1 MPTWRGTRET
11 EARGGEMTNSTV
23 SADAESSRRGYH
35 IEIFLISFAALLLEV
50 SYTRIVSFKLFY
62 YYTYLVI
69 GLALLGIGAGGVLV
83 AISRRLRRAETDTIL
98 LWGLLLGA
106 ASVGIGYAVVAMV
119 RTDTLRIWDY
129 GTSASI
135 SGLARLLIICLAM
148 FASFIAVG
156 VMIATLFGRRSAQIG
171 RLYFADLVG
180 AGLACAVVVWLLGSI
195 GPPATILLAGLVLA
209 LAAIRIAV
217 HLRSRTLA
225 VGAALA
231 IILAVGTAFP
241 SLLPYQRT
249 DTAKEDVNESG
260 HVWSWSAL
268 FRVDVYDVSPDVR
281 LLLHDALFGSGI
293 WRWNGDPASLTRFDS
308 DSRSFPFVAAE
319 KAPDDVLIIGA
330 AGGNEILASLYHD
343 AGHID
348 AVELNPVTHDLVT
361 DDFADYD
368 GHLAE
373 HPRVNYVLDEGRSYL
388 ARGNRKYELIW
399 YPATDSYSATNAAT
413 SGANVLSE
421 SYLYTSEA
429 MVESFKHL
437 RPGGIL
443 AAQFGEFNYQARP
456 NRTTRYVATARH
468 ALRERGIEDPSRHIL
483 VTTQPSEGDAA
494 FSTILVKETPFTTA
508 EVDRVLSALG
518 SVPGAKLRYAPG
530 HPVTGES
537 VTDVATVPNDE
548 LEEWYDSYRYE
559 VRPVTDDA
567 PFFWHFT
574 PFDSVLS
581 NFNDPIEA
589 GDAEIALGERVLLLL
604 LGVAILF
611 AAVFLLLPFVAIR
624 RVWTGFPRKGRS
636 AIYFSA
642 IGLGFMFF
650 EITLIQRLTLFLGYP
665 TYSLTV
671 TLASILIF
679 TGVGAFLSGR
689 YRHGAT
695 RVGPLLIAAI
705 AVLTVFYQFGL
716 PPMTDA
722 LLGWPLAGRVL
733 LAFLVLAPL
742 GICLGHFMPLGLG
755 AVAGLTEYP
764 REYVA
769 WGWAVN
775 GFASVV
781 GAVLTTI
788 LAMVF
793 GFRTVLFL
801 ALAAYV
807 IAIVAL
813 RGLARVVTAPVP
825 AAQQPPAPALPRV
838 PTPASP
844 G

>member
-1 MPTWRGTRET
+1 
-11 EARGGEMTNSTV
+11 MTKSNV
-23 SADAESSRRGYH
+23 SDAESSRRGYH
-35 IEIFLISFAALLLEV
+35 VEIFLISFAALLLEI
-50 SYTRIVSFKLFY
+50 SYTRIISFKLFY

-69 GLALLGIGAGGVLV
+69 GLALLGIGSGGVLV
-83 AISRRLRRAETDTIL
+83 VISRRLRRATTDSIL
-98 LWGLLLGA
+98 MWGLLLGA
-106 ASVGIGYAVVAMV
+106 ASVGLGYLIVAVT
-119 RTDTLRIWDY
+119 RTDSLAIWDY
-129 GTSASI
+129 GTSASV
-135 SGLARLLIICLAM
+135 SGLARLLAICLAM

-156 VMIATLFGRRSAQIG
+156 VMLATLFGRRSAQIG

-195 GPPATILLAGLVLA
+195 GPPATILLAGLIMA
-209 LAAIRIAV
+209 LAGVRIAARR
-217 HLRSRTLA
+217 RSPALVAGA
-225 VGAALA
+225 VMAVLLA
-231 IILAVGTAFP
+231 IGAAFP

-249 DTAKEDVNESG
+249 DTAKVDTTESG
-260 HVWSWSAL
+260 HVWSWSPL
-268 FRVDVYDVSPDVR
+268 FRVDVYDVNPDVR

-293 WRWNGDPASLTRFDS
+293 WRFNGDPASLTRFDS
-308 DSRSFPFVAAE
+308 DARSFPFVAAG
-319 KAPDDVLIIGA
+319 KSPDNVLIIGA

-343 AGHID
+343 SGHID
-348 AVELNPVTHDLVT
+348 AVELNPVTYDLVT
-361 DDFADYD
+361 DDFAEYD

-373 HPRVNYVLDEGRSYL
+373 NPKVNYVNDEGRSYL
-388 ARGNRKYELIW
+388 ARGDKKYGLIW

-437 RPGGIL
+437 RRDGIL
-443 AAQFGEFNYQARP
+443 AAQFGEFNYDARP

-468 ALRERGIEDPSRHIL
+468 ALRERGVEDPSRHIL
-483 VTTQPSEGDAA
+483 VITQSIEGTQS
-494 FSTILVKETPFTTA
+494 FSSILVKETPFTTA
-508 EVDRVLSALG
+508 EVDRVMTSLG

-537 VTDVATVPNDE
+537 VSELATVPNDE
-548 LEEWYDSYRYE
+548 LGGWYDAYPYD

-574 PFDSVLS
+574 PFDGVVRD
-581 NFNDPIEA
+581 FTDPIQS
-589 GDAEIALGERVLLLL
+589 GDAEIELGERVLLLL
-604 LGVAILF
+604 LAVAVVF

-624 RVWTGFPRKGRS
+624 GIWVGLPRKGRS
-636 AIYFSA
+636 AIYFTA

-650 EITLIQRLTLFLGYP
+650 EITLIQRLTLFLGNP

-679 TGVGAFLSGR
+679 TGAGAFLSGR
-689 YRHGAT
+689 YQQGT
-695 RVGPLLIAAI
+695 KRVGPPLLAAI

-722 LLGWPLAGRVL
+722 FLGWPLAGRVMF
-733 LAFLVLAPL
+733 AFLVLAPL
-742 GICLGHFMPLGLG
+742 GVCLGHFMPLGLG

-801 ALAAYV
+801 ALAVYL
-807 IAIVAL
+807 IALVAL
-813 RGLARVVTAPVP
+813 RGLARVTPTPIP
-825 AAQQPPAPALPRV
+825 AAQQTAAPAESRV
-838 PTPASP
+838 PTTASP